1 LEDAINILAERAKK
15 VRSSLA
21 TEEATK
27 NALIMPFIQV
37 LGYDVFNPLE
47 VVPEFIADVA
57 GKKGEKV
64 DYAIMQDDKPIM
76 IIECKAC
83 GAPLDNDKRE
93 QLHRYFLTLE
103 SSIGIL
109 TDGIRYLFF
118 SRSEDGK
125 KMDSRP
131 FMELN
136 LENVD
141 KTLLPELRKLCKG
154 KFDLKTTLETVSELR
169 YNRHIKTLLEQNIA
183 QPDEDFIGYFV
194 KKADLRATQKTVE
207 MFTGYVKRAFVEF
220 LSEQI
225 NARLKTALSASQ
237 KKEEP
242 APSPQQAEEKTE
254 EGDYITDA
262 EQQAFYIVKATIGGL
277 IDLNRVSLRNTA
289 GIGRSTVV
297 LDDTIRKPLVRL
309 VLDVNRPDKWS
320 VEIVKANKETQKVE
334 IRAVDDIFPQAEAIR
349 EALKTY
355 ENKAATPTQPPTP
368 TPPPTPS

>member
-1 LEDAINILAERAKK
+1 MEDAINQLAERAKK
-15 VRSSLA
+15 VRSNLA

-27 NALIMPFIQV
+27 NALIMPFIQI

-83 GAPLDNDKRE
+83 GAALDDDKRE

-125 KMDSRP
+125 KMDARP

-136 LENVD
+136 LENID

-194 KKADLRATQKTVE
+194 KKADLRATQKTLE
-207 MFTGYVKRAFVEF
+207 MFAGYVRRAFGEF
-220 LSEQI
+220 LNEQI
-225 NARLKTALSASQ
+225 DARLKTALSASQ

-242 APSPQQAEEKTE
+242 VKTPQQAEEKE

-262 EQQAFYIVKATIGGL
+262 EQQAFYIVKATLGGL
-277 IDLNRVSLRNTA
+277 VDLNRIFLRNTV

-297 LDDTIRKPLVRL
+297 LDDSIRKPLVRL
-309 VLDVNRPDKWS
+309 MLDINKPDKWN
-320 VEIVKANKETQKVE
+320 VEIVKANKEVKKVE
-334 IRAVDDIFPQAEAIR
+334 IKTVDDIFPQAEVIR
-349 EALKTY
+349 EALRTY
-355 ENKAATPTQPPTP
+355 ENKGMTPA
-368 TPPPTPS
+368 PSGHN

>member
-15 VRSSLA
+15 VRNSLA

-207 MFTGYVKRAFVEF
+207 MFTGYVKRAFEEF

-225 NARLKTALSASQ
+225 NARLKTALTASQ

-242 APSPQQAEEKTE
+242 AQAPQQADAKEEE
-254 EGDYITDA
+254 DGDYITEA

-289 GIGRSTVV
+289 GVGRSTVI

-334 IRAVDDIFPQAEAIR
+334 IKAVDDIFPQAEAIR

-355 ENKAATPTQPPTP
+355 ENKATAAVPTP
-368 TPPPTPS
+368 ASTSTPS

>member
-1 LEDAINILAERAKK
+1 LEDAINLLAERAKK

-27 NALIMPFIQV
+27 NALIVPFIQL

-47 VVPEFIADVA
+47 VIPEFIADVA

-83 GAPLDNDKRE
+83 GAALDDDKRE

-118 SRSEDGK
+118 SRSEDGN
-125 KMDSRP
+125 KMDARP

-136 LENVD
+136 LENID

-183 QPDEDFIGYFV
+183 HPDEDFIGYFV
-194 KKADLRATQKTVE
+194 KKADLRATHKTLE
-207 MFTGYVKRAFVEF
+207 MFAGYVKRAFGEF
-220 LSEQI
+220 LNEQI
-225 NARLKTALSASQ
+225 DARLKTALSASQ

-242 APSPQQAEEKTE
+242 AKAQQQAETNEE

-277 IDLNRVSLRNTA
+277 IDLNRVFLRNTA
-289 GIGRSTVV
+289 GVGRSVV
-297 LDDTIRKPLVRL
+297 ILDDSIRKPLVRL
-309 VLDVNRPDKWS
+309 LLDINKPDKWS
-320 VEIVKANKETQKVE
+320 IEIVKANKETKKVE
-334 IRAVDDIFPQAEAIR
+334 IKIVDDIFPQAEAIR

-355 ENKAATPTQPPTP
+355 ENKAAAPVPISTPTQT
-368 TPPPTPS
+368 T

>member
-1 LEDAINILAERAKK
+1 MEDAINILAERAKK

-47 VVPEFIADVA
+47 VVPEFIADIA

-64 DYAIMQDDKPIM
+64 DYAIMQDGKPIM

-83 GAPLDNDKRE
+83 GTALDDNKRD

-109 TDGIRYLFF
+109 TDGIRYLFY
-118 SRSEDGK
+118 SCDEGK
-125 KMDSRP
+125 NQMNPIP

-136 LENVD
+136 LENID

-154 KFDLKTTLETVSELR
+154 KFDLKTTLDTVSELR
-169 YNRHIKTLLEQNIA
+169 YNRQIKTLLEQNIA
-183 QPDEDFIGYFV
+183 QPDEDFVGYFV
-194 KKADLRATQKTVE
+194 KKADLKATQKRLEV
-207 MFTGYVKRAFVEF
+207 FAGYVKRAFEEF

-242 APSPQQAEEKTE
+242 VQVPQQPEETKE
-254 EGDYITDA
+254 EEDDPITDA
-262 EQQAFYIVKATIGGL
+262 ELQAFYIVKATIGGL
-277 IDLNRVSLRNTA
+277 IDLNRVFLRNTA
-289 GIGRSTVV
+289 GVGRSVV
-297 LDDTIRKPLVRL
+297 ILDDSIRKPLVRL
-309 VLDVNRPDKWS
+309 VLDIDRPDRWS
-320 VEIVKANKETQKVE
+320 VEIVKANKEAKRVE
-334 IRAVDDIFPQAEAIR
+334 IKTVDDIFPQAEAIR

-355 ENKAATPTQPPTP
+355 ENKAATPTTTP
-368 TPPPTPS
+368 TPS

>member
-1 LEDAINILAERAKK
+1 VEDAINLLSERAKK

-47 VVPEFIADVA
+47 VVPEFIADIA

-83 GAPLDNDKRE
+83 GTPLDDDKRE

-125 KMDSRP
+125 KMDTRP

-136 LENVD
+136 LENID

-169 YNRHIKTLLEQNIA
+169 YNRHIKTLLEKNIV

-194 KKADLRATQKTVE
+194 KKTDLRATQKTLE
-207 MFTGYVKRAFVEF
+207 MFTGYVKRAFEEF

-225 NARLKTALSASQ
+225 NARLKTALAASQ

-242 APSPQQAEEKTE
+242 AQTPQPGETKAE
-254 EGDYITDA
+254 EGDTITDA
-262 EQQAFYIVKATIGGL
+262 ELQAFYIVKATIGGL
-277 IDLNRVSLRNTA
+277 IDPNRVSLRKNA
-289 GIGRSTVV
+289 GAGHSTVV
-297 LDDTIRKPLVRL
+297 IDDTIRKPLVRL
-309 VLDVNRPDKWS
+309 VLDVGKPDKWHI
-320 VEIVKANKETQKVE
+320 EIVKANKDVKKVD
-334 IRAVDDIFPQAEAIR
+334 IKTVDDIFPQAEAIR
-349 EALKTY
+349 EAAKTY
-355 ENKAATPTQPPTP
+355 ENKAA
-368 TPPPTPS
+368 

>member
-1 LEDAINILAERAKK
+1 MEDAINLLAERAKK

-64 DYAIMQDDKPIM
+64 DYAIIQDDKPIM

-83 GAPLDNDKRE
+83 GTALDDDKRE

-125 KMDSRP
+125 KMDARP

-136 LENVD
+136 LENID

-194 KKADLRATQKTVE
+194 RKADLRASQKTLE
-207 MFTGYVKRAFVEF
+207 LFSGYVKRAFEEF
-220 LSEQI
+220 LNEQI
-225 NARLKTALSASQ
+225 NTRLKTALSASQ

-242 APSPQQAEEKTE
+242 AKALQQAEAKEE
-254 EGDYITDA
+254 EGNYITDA

-277 IDLNRVSLRNTA
+277 IDLNRVFLRNTA
-289 GIGRSTVV
+289 GVGRSAVI
-297 LDDTIRKPLVRL
+297 LDDSIRKPLVRF
-309 VLDVNRPDKWS
+309 VLDIDRPDRWS
-320 VEIVKANKETQKVE
+320 VEIVKANKEAKKVE
-334 IRAVDDIFPQAEAIR
+334 IKTVDDIFPQAEAIR

-355 ENKAATPTQPPTP
+355 ENKAATPTPAPAPTP
-368 TPPPTPS
+368 TPP